1 MGLTWR
7 KHPVLKPP
15 TPEEM
20 AEIEPSKLITLYEAY
35 HEAIYNSEKD
45 PYRYGFVL
53 PHWHLADSGIDKFR
67 TLLLL
72 GANRSAKT
80 SFCARKIVQAAEA
93 NPKSLIYCFSQNKE
107 ISVLVQQSAVYNWLP
122 VEHKQRILSNV
133 GNINYSFKNGFTDN
147 TFVLP
152 NGSKIVFKFY
162 TQWIQ
167 DDTILEGM
175 ELGCR
180 EPNGVNIGAW
190 LDEYLLGMD
199 LIDRLYLR
207 LATFNAKLLISFTP
221 KDGETETVKNFRLKA
236 KTLEYRTVE
245 EGLSKPQRVPY
256 YQENTER
263 NTAIVYFHSKDNP
276 WSGYETL
283 LEQCLSKAEDNYT
296 LTALYGVPTKTI
308 ASLFP
313 RFQPGINVLPH
324 AELLTRLKDV
334 TRYMVIDP
342 AGSKP
347 WFMCWIA
354 VDSTETWYVY
364 REWPG
369 VQYGDW
375 AMERG
380 GKWVAGEACRQKLGY
395 GVQDYA
401 ELIKELEGEEEIM
414 ERIIDPRMGA
424 AKYSTSGGG
433 QSDYISDL
441 EKEGL
446 VVIPAPGIEEEPG
459 IQAIQDKLAYN
470 DKKPIDGNNRP
481 RFYISDECEN
491 IILALQEYD
500 GSSRE
505 HPLKDPIDVLRYG
518 AVRQLFYIDHKDMA
532 AKSTRKAGY

>member
-7 KHPVLKPP
+7 KHPVLVPP
-15 TPEEM
+15 TPQEM
-20 AEIEPSKLITLYEAY
+20 AAMNPDKLVELYHAY
-35 HEAIYNSEKD
+35 HEAIDNAEKD

-53 PHWHLADSGIDKFR
+53 PHWNLADNGIDKFR

-80 SFCARKIVQAAEA
+80 SYCARKIVQAAEA

-122 VEHKQRILSNV
+122 IEHKQRILSNV

-147 TFVLP
+147 TLVLP

-180 EPNGVNIGAW
+180 EPNTVNIGAW

-207 LATFNAKLLISFTP
+207 LATFNAKLLVSFTP
-221 KDGETETVKNFRLKA
+221 KDGETETVKNFRSKS
-236 KTLEYRTVE
+236 KTVEWRTVN
-245 EGLSKPQRVPY
+245 EGLSQAMRVPY
-256 YQENTER
+256 YQENFDK

-276 WSGYETL
+276 WSGYQTL
-283 LEQCLSKAEDNYT
+283 LEQCESKGDDNYT
-296 LTALYGVPTKTI
+296 LTALYGVPTKTV

-313 RFQPGINVLPH
+313 RFQPAINVVPH
-324 AELLTRLKDV
+324 AELMGRIKET

-347 WFMCWIA
+347 WFMVWIA
-354 VDSTETWYVY
+354 VDATDTWYVY

-369 VQYGDW
+369 VEHGDW

-380 GKWVAGEACRQKLGY
+380 GKWVAGEACKQKLGY
-395 GVQDYA
+395 GVKDYVD
-401 ELIKELEGEEEIM
+401 LINELEEGETIM

-424 AKYSTSGGG
+424 AKYSAEHGG
-433 QSDYISDL
+433 QSDYINDL
-441 EKEGL
+441 EKADMI
-446 VVIPAPGIEEEPG
+446 VVPAPGIEEEPG
-459 IQAIQDKLAYN
+459 IQAIQDKLAY
-470 DKKPIDGNNRP
+470 DTKKPIDANNRP
-481 RFYISDECEN
+481 KFYISDQCEN

-505 HPLKDPIDVLRYG
+505 HPLKDPIDVLRYA
-518 AVRQLFYIDHKDMA
+518 AVRQIFYIDGRAMST
-532 AKSTRKAGY
+532 KSGRKSGY

>member
-1 MGLTWR
+1 
-7 KHPVLKPP
+7 
-15 TPEEM
+15 
-20 AEIEPSKLITLYEAY
+20 
-35 HEAIYNSEKD
+35 
-45 PYRYGFVL
+45 
-53 PHWHLADSGIDKFR
+53 
-67 TLLLL
+67 
-72 GANRSAKT
+72 
-80 SFCARKIVQAAEA
+80 
-93 NPKSLIYCFSQNKE
+93 
-107 ISVLVQQSAVYNWLP
+107 
-122 VEHKQRILSNV
+122 
-133 GNINYSFKNGFTDN
+133 
-147 TFVLP
+147 
-152 NGSKIVFKFY
+152 
-162 TQWIQ
+162 
-167 DDTILEGM
+167 M

-199 LIDRLYLR
+199 LIDRFYLR

-518 AVRQLFYIDHKDMA
+518 AVRQLFYIDPKDMA